1 MDTRP
6 TSEQERTDTF
16 RRAQLSQLERQTELL
31 TSIHRWV
38 TLGFGVVLLAL
49 LLLIYLV
56 FVIAIG

>member
-38 TLGFGVVLLAL
+38 TLGFGVVVLAL
-49 LLLIYLV
+49 LLVVYLLV
-56 FVIAIG
+56 VLAMG

>member
-38 TLGFGVVLLAL
+38 TLGFGFVLLAL
-49 LLLIYLV
+49 LLVIYLV

>member
-6 TSEQERTDTF
+6 TSEQERTDAF

-38 TLGFGVVLLAL
+38 TLGFGVVVLGL
-49 LLLIYLV
+49 LLVVYLLV
-56 FVIAIG
+56 VLAMG

>member
-31 TSIHRWV
+31 PSIHRWV
-38 TLGFGVVLLAL
+38 TLGFGVVVLGL
-49 LLLIYLV
+49 LLVVYLLV
-56 FVIAIG
+56 VLAMG